1 MRQPLLSQLADAI
14 RDDLLPKHGYNPCVI
29 IQRGS
34 PSRLPLFCIP
44 GAGASAFSL
53 LELALSLPASL
64 PVHALEAPGL
74 ADARIA
80 PYNSVESYA
89 RAYTQ
94 KIRQTQAHGP
104 YHLLGHSFGGWI
116 AFEIALQLQEHG
128 ESVANLMLIDSEAP
142 DPKGRPP
149 KSVDRVE
156 TLMKLIEIYNMT
168 LDQPLGLV
176 REDFKGR
183 DADAQLQFLFAVLKG
198 AGLFPENAQITLLQ
212 GIVQVMQA
220 NLNSSYT
227 PRARFH
233 GQVHLVSAM
242 DSDRRER
249 QGMESGWRKHV
260 EELGTLVVPGNHMTM
275 LLRPNIESLA
285 DYLWLRLD
293 TASNPTVFITGS

>member
-1 MRQPLLSQLADAI
+1 
-14 RDDLLPKHGYNPCVI
+14 
-29 IQRGS
+29 
-34 PSRLPLFCIP
+34 
-44 GAGASAFSL
+44 
-53 LELALSLPASL
+53 
-64 PVHALEAPGL
+64 
-74 ADARIA
+74 
-80 PYNSVESYA
+80 
-89 RAYTQ
+89 
-94 KIRQTQAHGP
+94 
-104 YHLLGHSFGGWI
+104 
-116 AFEIALQLQEHG
+116 
-128 ESVANLMLIDSEAP
+128 
-142 DPKGRPP
+142 
-149 KSVDRVE
+149 
-156 TLMKLIEIYNMT
+156 MKLIEIYNMT